1 MDMVYDV
8 VLWVLAVLFSGMGIV
23 HVARLVNVILV
34 WHRQT
39 RQAEIRA
46 NMAAAEIQKMLSG
59 RARSLNGLQ

>member
-1 MDMVYDV
+1 MVYDV

-23 HVARLVNVILV
+23 HVARLVNAILV
-34 WHRQT
+34 WHRHT